1 MRLSSRVRA
10 GARALT
16 TPTRDLH
23 RLEHEQHLTVITI
36 NQLPPV
42 SSADLADSAFT
53 TCARVHTPAAEW
65 QTWACVDAD
74 TNFRRREVDRTSG
87 GSGASEIRG
96 GGSGS
101 GKGSPAF
108 TGQAILLFCRM
119 RRGAHVPGRSQDH
132 LRMNGVE
139 KRQGGGGG
147 PVSAPFKCTASARD
161 NIVGSGR
168 RPRSTVCRSLGPE
181 CPAFE

>member
-1 MRLSSRVRA
+1 MGMCGCSHKLSAPGGPPDVGRVRSE
-10 GARALT
+10 RN
-16 TPTRDLH
+16 TR
-23 RLEHEQHLTVITI
+23 
-36 NQLPPV
+36 
-42 SSADLADSAFT
+42 
-53 TCARVHTPAAEW
+53 
-65 QTWACVDAD
+65 
-74 TNFRRREVDRTSG
+74 
-87 GSGASEIRG
+87 

-168 RPRSTVCRSLGPE
+168 RPRSSVRRSLGPE